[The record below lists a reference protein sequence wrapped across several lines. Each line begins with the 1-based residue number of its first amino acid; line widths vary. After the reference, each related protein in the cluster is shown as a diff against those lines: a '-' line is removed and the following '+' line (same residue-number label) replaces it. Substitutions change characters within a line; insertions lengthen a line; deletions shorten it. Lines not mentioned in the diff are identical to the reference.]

1 GTSGPGASGGNNG
14 GGRGGGVAGGGA
26 PGSGGNAGGA
36 AGGSGGS
43 SGSSSNGGAG
53 GSASGGATGNNMGGS
68 GGGGRSG
75 SGGGAGATDASTDSH
90 PPGGPNDGSTPNDGG
105 PTTPSGPAAAL
116 ADPLPSC
123 KRTVAVADAAAFTT
137 AVAGAMPGDC
147 LALADGDYTFPRL
160 TLTGTPEAPIIIRAA
175 NRGQARVP
183 SGNIELVGAS
193 HVVIE
198 GLHVTSAGTIRFQDT
213 SFSRITRSRIIPSA
227 DDGGSWI
234 TTGGS
239 KTHHVRI
246 DRNEMANQRMVGN
259 MIQIG
264 VAVPGQVVQYIQV
277 DRNYFHD
284 VNYSSG
290 NGWEVIRGGYS
301 HLAPS
306 KGYLLIERN
315 LFRNADGDPETISI
329 KSSDAIVRY
338 NTIRDTNGQITLRH
352 GNRAQIYGN
361 HMINSGSGGQGS
373 IRVYG
378 ADHKIFNNYLVNSG
392 AINLAAGSAE
402 GTEETGTAHYRVYR
416 TQVVHNTIVGAGV
429 TIGGSLAPVDCTIA
443 NNLIQGG
450 NVGGGGQNTKT
461 MGNLTS
467 GGLMMV
473 DGMWRLPS
481 GSPAID
487 AAATAFD
494 FVTEDVDGDKRT
506 GKADVGADEF
516 AAGPPMRRP
525 LTEADVGPNAP

>member
-1 GTSGPGASGGNNG
+1 MSPTGT
-14 GGRGGGVAGGGA
+14 AG
-26 PGSGGNAGGA
+26 
-36 AGGSGGS
+36 
-43 SGSSSNGGAG
+43 
-53 GSASGGATGNNMGGS
+53 
-68 GGGGRSG
+68 
-75 SGGGAGATDASTDSH
+75 
-90 PPGGPNDGSTPNDGG
+90 
-105 PTTPSGPAAAL
+105 AL
-116 ADPLPSC
+116 ADPLPAC
-123 KRTVAVADAAAFTT
+123 RRTVPVADSAALGPALP
-137 AVAGAMPGDC
+137 AAMPGDC
-147 LALADGDYTFPRL
+147 LELADGTYTFPRIAIN
-160 TLTGTPEAPIIIRAA
+160 GTAEAPIVIRAK
-175 NRGQARVP
+175 NRGQARVTT
-183 SGNIELVGAS
+183 GGIEIVGSS

-198 GLHVTSAGTIRFQDT
+198 GLFVTSAGTIRFQDT
-213 SFSRITRSRIIPSA
+213 SYSRLTRSRIIPTS

-246 DRNEMANQRMVGN
+246 DRNEMANQRAVGN
-259 MIQIG
+259 MIQVGI
-264 VAVPGQVVQYIQV
+264 AVPGQVVQYIQI
-277 DRNYFHD
+277 DRNHFHD
-284 VNYSSG
+284 VNYSTG

-315 LFRNADGDPETISI
+315 LFRAADGDPETISI

-352 GNRAQIYGN
+352 GNRAQVYGN

-402 GTEETGTAHYRVYR
+402 GTEETGTEHYRVYR

-429 TIGGSLAPVDCTIA
+429 SLGGSLAPVDSTIA
-443 NNLIQGG
+443 NNLLQGG
-450 NVGGGGQNTKT
+450 SVGGGGQNTRS
-461 MGNLTS
+461 MGNLTN
-467 GGLMMV
+467 GGLTMV

-487 AAATAFD
+487 AATTAFD
-494 FVTEDVDGDKRT
+494 YVTEDVDGDKRM
-506 GKADVGADEF
+506 GKADVGADEY
-516 AAGPPMRRP
+516 AATMPMRRP